1 MTRRHLLGALAAG
14 AAGLALV
21 GCNTPVEDIGFIWQ
35 TPYYAKLKVEVDTP
49 EGVRS
54 GFSVIEVKWAKSNQS
69 FHVRGEAVAVDLPG
83 GQTLFALLRSSA
95 SVDWAAYVHENV
107 NLEGDV
113 AADDDFY
120 RRIAADRAV
129 WPVKRRQKVRVD
141 VIDNYPIFV
150 RFRDLRDPKS
160 VEQVNPDD
168 LAATFGK
175 GFALKSLT
183 VQMTDEPV
191 TVGIEKRLAVPFWQT
206 WGAIH
211 KREMDKGSINANPY
225 FSSFS
230 AQLNRDD
237 FIKELTK

>member
-1 MTRRHLLGALAAG
+1 MGRRGLLGILAAG
-14 AAGLALV
+14 VAMLSLG

-35 TPYYAKLKVEVDTP
+35 TPYYAKLKVEVETP

-54 GFSVIEVKWAKSNQS
+54 GYSVIEVKWSKSNQS

-95 SVDWAAYVHENV
+95 SVDWAAYLHENV
-107 NLEGDV
+107 ILEDDV
-113 AADDDFY
+113 ATNADIY

-129 WPVKRRQKVRVD
+129 WPVARRQKIRVD

-160 VEQVNPDD
+160 VEQVDPDD

-183 VQMTDEPV
+183 VQMIDAPV
-191 TVGIEKRLAVPFWQT
+191 TAGIEKRLGWIVAMEKHDFNT
-206 WGAIH
+206 DGAF
-211 KREMDKGSINANPY
+211 DKKYPV
-225 FSSFS
+225 F
-230 AQLNRDD
+230 
-237 FIKELTK
+237 LTGLRKL